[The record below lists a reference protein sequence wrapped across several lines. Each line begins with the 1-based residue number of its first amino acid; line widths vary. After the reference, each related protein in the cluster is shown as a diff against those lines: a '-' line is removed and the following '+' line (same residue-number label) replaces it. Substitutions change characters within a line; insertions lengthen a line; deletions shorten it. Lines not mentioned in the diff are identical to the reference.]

1 MKKHPICPRCGS
13 KATAVETRY
22 GTRHSHCDLW
32 SWDGKPLVSSVV
44 HDLRK
49 KAHLE
54 FDYIWKSGIMSR
66 SQAYKTLS
74 QMIGVDRKKCHISMM
89 LEDDLKKTII
99 ASRKIRDKD
108 DFKVLED

>member
-1 MKKHPICPRCGS
+1 
-13 KATAVETRY
+13 
-22 GTRHSHCDLW
+22 
-32 SWDGKPLVSSVV
+32 
-44 HDLRK
+44 
-49 KAHLE
+49 
-54 FDYIWKSGIMSR
+54 MSR